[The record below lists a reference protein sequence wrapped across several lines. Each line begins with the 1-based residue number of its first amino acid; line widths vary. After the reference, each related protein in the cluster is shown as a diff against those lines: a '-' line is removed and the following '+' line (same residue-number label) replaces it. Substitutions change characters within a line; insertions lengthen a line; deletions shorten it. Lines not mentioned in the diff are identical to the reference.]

1 MGIARDL
8 AHFVGLPT
16 RKAKVGQH
24 QSYGATPLGKQK
36 AQEFALSGPRLTVLQ
51 HITENA
57 PCSVSELV
65 RECGMS
71 EEKIKHVLRTLI
83 GDGFITTMGQGD

>member
-1 MGIARDL
+1 MGVAREL
-8 AHFVGLPT
+8 AHFIGLPH
-16 RKAKVGQH
+16 RKARVGQH
-24 QSYGATPLGKQK
+24 LSYGVTPLRKQK

-51 HITENA
+51 HIAENA

-71 EEKIKHVLRTLI
+71 EEKIKLI
-83 GDGFITTMGQGD
+83 LKSLMSDGYITPSGQGD